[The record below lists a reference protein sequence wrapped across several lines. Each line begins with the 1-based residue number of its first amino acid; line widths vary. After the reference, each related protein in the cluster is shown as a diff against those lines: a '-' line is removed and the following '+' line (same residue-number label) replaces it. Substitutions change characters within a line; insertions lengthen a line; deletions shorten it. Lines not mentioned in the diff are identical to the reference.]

1 MLCTKCGQEYEGS
14 QCPRC
19 DGPVILVNN
28 SDYLARRKAYEEKQ
42 ALKDRSASSDKKEE
56 SPSDY
61 GQELA
66 KRVQAIKTKSQSK
79 IKQSQDKIKQSQ
91 NKIKQNQNKLKQGK
105 AEIKQSHDKIKHT
118 QDDGVAGGSRDDNQE
133 KPQVRIVRAGINKR
147 VKMIAAAL
155 IAVVLIGAA
164 AFGIYKLATKK
175 NYALYVSYNG
185 KIYDIAGLDSNYV
198 CDEKDA
204 IFAAD
209 SKTFY
214 TPDWPEQIDS
224 DKNILSVASD
234 NGKYFVTVTYDESRS
249 SKKYSMYIWNKEEC
263 VLVTEDDLQK
273 EIMYISDEGQV
284 IYTNINIINDEGST
298 DGTSLAMSSVKEAKK
313 HLEAQTTLIEGNLN
327 KAYVYESKHII
338 VCLTNDGSLYTYD
351 YESKEKP
358 VTVADAV
365 MQVWP
370 VSGDTVGVYT
380 GNADSLNTR
389 KDVDTFLYS
398 KSDGVYYYSC
408 KDAAAHM
415 IDKKT
420 DADADYIIDKN
431 NSLIYRLSG
440 STLTSAPYKDGKAGD
455 YTDIDSMTKEKNYI
469 YNSADSEIV
478 YVNADNKLRVVDNNK
493 VTDIASDVS
502 AGSLSKVYNKSR
514 AITYIADN
522 NQYYMDSL
530 KGKAVLIF
538 EADTNTG
545 TQGTHFYKNRIYS
558 YDSDNILYSNTLKG
572 NGSSQIG
579 YVERLWL
586 GTELK

>member
-42 ALKDRSASSDKKEE
+42 TLKDRSASSDKKEK
-56 SPSDY
+56 SPGDY
-61 GQELA
+61 GQELV
-66 KRVQAIKTKSQSK
+66 KRVQKRT
-79 IKQSQDKIKQSQ
+79 SQ
-91 NKIKQNQNKLKQGK
+91 NKRKNDTGRQNRNNNMK
-105 AEIKQSHDKIKHT
+105 AGEDTKEHSK
-118 QDDGVAGGSRDDNQE
+118 
-133 KPQVRIVRAGINKR
+133 VRIARRKVNKR
-147 VKMIAAAL
+147 MKMIAAL
-155 IAVVLIGAA
+155 IVVLIITGAA

-198 CDEKDA
+198 CDEKNA
-204 IFAAD
+204 IFASD

-214 TPDWPEQIDS
+214 TPEWPEQIDS

-234 NGKYFVTVTYDESRS
+234 NGRYFVTVTYDENKTSR
-249 SKKYSMYIWNKEEC
+249 KYSMYIWNKDEC

-273 EIMYISDEGQV
+273 EIVYISNDGKV
-284 IYTNINIINDEGST
+284 IYTNNNVINDEGST
-298 DGTSLAMSSVKEAKK
+298 NGTSLAMSSIMEVKK
-313 HLEAQTTLIEGNLN
+313 HSEAQTTLIEGNLN
-327 KAYVYESKHII
+327 KAYVYEAKRII
-338 VCLTNDGSLYTYD
+338 VCLTNAGSLYTYD
-351 YESKEKP
+351 YERKEKP
-358 VTVADAV
+358 VTVADTV
-365 MQVWP
+365 MQIWP
-370 VSGDTVGVYT
+370 ASENTSGVYT

-389 KDVDTFLYS
+389 KDVDAFLYS

-408 KDAAAHM
+408 KDAAVHK

-420 DADADYIIDKN
+420 DTDADYIIDKN

-440 STLTSAPYKDGKAGD
+440 ATLTSALYKDGKTGD
-455 YTDIDSMTKEKNYI
+455 YIDIDSMTKEKNYI
-469 YNSADSEIV
+469 YNSASGEIV
-478 YVNADNKLRVVDNNK
+478 YVNADNRLRVIDNNK
-493 VTDIASDVS
+493 ITDIASDVN
-502 AGSLSKVYNKSR
+502 AGSLSKVYNKSK

-522 NQYYMDSL
+522 NQYYMNSI
-530 KGKAVLIF
+530 KEKAVLIF
-538 EADTNTG
+538 KADSNTS

-572 NGSSQIG
+572 NNSSQIG
-579 YVERLWL
+579 YVDRLWL